1 MIAWKITSLKVL
13 PGHRLELAFAD
24 GLCGVVDLS
33 GEDFRG
39 VLVPLADPA
48 FFARAELRN
57 GVPTWPG
64 DLDLAPDALY
74 ADIRRAKAE
83 DTVAA

>member
-1 MIAWKITSLKVL
+1 MIAWEIVSLKVL

-24 GLCGVVDLS
+24 GLRGVVDLS
-33 GEDFRG
+33 GEDFKG
-39 VLVPLADPA
+39 VLAPLSDPA
-48 FFARAELRN
+48 FFAQAQLRN

-64 DLDLAPDALY
+64 DLDLALDGLC
-74 ADIRRAKAE
+74 ADLRRSKAR